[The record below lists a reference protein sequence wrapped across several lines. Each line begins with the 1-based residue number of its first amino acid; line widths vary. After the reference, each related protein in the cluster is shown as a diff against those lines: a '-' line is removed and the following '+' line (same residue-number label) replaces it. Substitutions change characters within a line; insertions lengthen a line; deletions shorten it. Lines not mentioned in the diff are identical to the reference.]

1 MCSRTRI
8 WWRRCWWGGSGGG
21 GNSGSSGDPA
31 WPSKKLPH
39 GNDCSTFEN
48 RADAV
53 LNAEGPYTD
62 DPDDSGGPT
71 NRGISWDTWTTFALS
86 MLGVEPTLDNLK
98 KLTKEQALIIYKNQY
113 WDRIKADQIEDGD
126 LRYLL
131 FDFNVTS
138 GSISV
143 KVLQRTI
150 NSLGGSIAIDGVIG
164 NKTLA
169 LINSINSIDLYNKF
183 KLNRQLFYSELVIR
197 RPKDTKYI
205 DGWTNRVNKFKNKTI
220 SKPKNVNCK

>member
-1 MCSRTRI
+1 M
-8 WWRRCWWGGSGGG
+8 
-21 GNSGSSGDPA
+21 
-31 WPSKKLPH
+31 
-39 GNDCSTFEN
+39 
-48 RADAV
+48 

-169 LINSINSIDLYNKF
+169 LINSINSIELYNKF
-183 KLNRQLFYSELVIR
+183 KLNRQLFYNELVIR
-197 RPKDTKYI
+197 RPKDAKYI
-205 DGWTNRVNKFKNKTI
+205 NGWTNRVNTFKNKTI